1 MCAVWL
7 TSTPL
12 NFLVN
17 LRIGWNALKDYQ
29 AITHLN
35 VDSIAKK
42 LLPRAS
48 MAQWMEKKDDWQG
61 IVVELRYFLKLKAER
76 DLTRP
81 HVVHALLVTSG
92 DVEFINDVMF
102 AGHLDWCIPLDNSV

>member
-7 TSTPL
+7 TSTSL
-12 NFLVN
+12 NFPVTVN
-17 LRIGWNALKDYQ
+17 LRMGWNALKDCP
-29 AITHLN
+29 AIRYLN
-35 VDSIAKK
+35 VGSLAKK

-48 MAQWMEKKDDWQG
+48 MAKWMEKKDDWQG

-81 HVVHALLVTSG
+81 RVVHALFMTTG
-92 DVEFINDVMF
+92 DVKLINDVML
-102 AGHLDWCIPLDNSV
+102 AGNAGGFPW